1 MMKRQI
7 GLYAVLATMALS
19 FTFAQTTLRLAHIS
33 DSEHPAQHGALLFK
47 ELVEEGTSGRLQ
59 VEVYPNST
67 LGSAPEY
74 TEQIGLC
81 AIDLGLSTSGQL
93 QVYVP
98 EYAVVMLPFIY
109 DGYDHAHRALDGAAG
124 AALAELAAEQGFV
137 VLANWEWGFRQISN
151 SRRPIN
157 SSADIQGLK
166 MRVPSEI
173 QLMAMFEALG
183 AATETI
189 AFPELYM
196 ALAQGVV
203 DGQDNPIPT
212 IYHQKFFEVQSHVAL
227 TNHVYNTQMLV
238 MSQCAWDALSAAD
251 REVVLD
257 AAAAA
262 GQLVR
267 QLTLEDEDQL
277 VAAMEAAGVTITRP
291 NPAEFRDAVAPA
303 IDRIAAFAGEA
314 FTEEFLRLVDE
325 AR

>member
-1 MMKRQI
+1 MMKKRV
-7 GLYAVLATMALS
+7 GLSVVLAAMALS
-19 FTFAQTTLRLAHIS
+19 FSLAQTTLRLAHIS
-33 DSEHPAQHGALLFK
+33 DTEHPAQHGALRFK
-47 ELVEEGTSGRLQ
+47 ELVEEGTSGRIRI
-59 VEVYPNST
+59 EVYPNST

-98 EYAVVMLPFIY
+98 EYAVVMMPFIY
-109 DGYDHAHRALDGAAG
+109 DGYEHAHRALDGAAG
-124 AALAELAAEQGFV
+124 DALADLAAEQGFV
-137 VLANWEWGFRQISN
+137 VLANWEWGFRQITN
-151 SRRPIN
+151 SRRPIE

-166 MRVPSEI
+166 MRVPNEI

-183 AATETI
+183 ASTETI

-212 IYHQKFFEVQSHVAL
+212 IYHQKFFEVQSYVAL

-238 MSQCAWDALSAAD
+238 MSPCAWDALSDAD

-277 VAAMEAAGVTITRP
+277 VAAMEAAGVTVTRP

-303 IDRIAAFAGEA
+303 INRIAAFAGED

>member
-1 MMKRQI
+1 MKKRLL
-7 GLYAVLATMALS
+7 GLAVILAVMGLS
-19 FTFAQTTLRLAHIS
+19 LAMAQTTLRLAHIS
-33 DSEHPAQHGALLFK
+33 DTEHPAQHGALLFK
-47 ELVEEGTSGRLQ
+47 ELVEEGTSGRIRI
-59 VEVYPNST
+59 EVYPNST

-98 EYAVVMLPFIY
+98 EYAVVMMPFIY

-137 VLANWEWGFRQISN
+137 VLGNWEWGFRQITN
-151 SRRPIN
+151 SKRPIE

-166 MRVPSEI
+166 MRVPNEI

-212 IYHQKFFEVQSHVAL
+212 IYHQKFFEVQSYVAL

-238 MSQCAWDALSAAD
+238 MSACAWEALSDAD
-251 REVVLD
+251 REVLQD
-257 AAAAA
+257 ATAKA

-267 QLTLEDEDQL
+267 QLTLENEDQL

-291 NPAEFRDAVAPA
+291 DPAEFRDAVAPA
-303 IDRIAAFAGEA
+303 IARIAEFAGVA
-314 FTEEFLRLVDE
+314 FTEEFLRLVGE